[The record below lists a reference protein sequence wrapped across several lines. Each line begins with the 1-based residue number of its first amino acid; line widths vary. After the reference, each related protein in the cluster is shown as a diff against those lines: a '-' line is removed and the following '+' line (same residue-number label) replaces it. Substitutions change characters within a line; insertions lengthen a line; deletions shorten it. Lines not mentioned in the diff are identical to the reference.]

1 MSNVF
6 CLLLTHSSI
15 TPKLGGPGPDEAMS
29 QHQLG
34 RDTSDSD
41 LNYVDAPMFVHQT
54 FIHCLFFFLKDD
66 NQTGISSL
74 GFVSQLPGVFIL
86 YLIRYKLAKM
96 QTLG

>member
-41 LNYVDAPMFVHQT
+41 LNYVDAPMFV
-54 FIHCLFFFLKDD
+54 
-66 NQTGISSL
+66 NQTVISSL

-86 YLIRYKLAKM
+86 YLIRYKIAKM